1 MIVQI
6 VEKIKLNLSLINGPS
21 VYRPFRA
28 IYYLLVFILS
38 LIAKSLRALQVFVGL
53 IVARIV
59 FLLKPGNI
67 YFQNYYSD
75 VIIIKKLEYND
86 VSLRVKINTYW
97 DYWRIFDYESYPV
110 EVLFDDIL
118 SIGDIKPIV
127 YYEIGANIGY
137 SAILIAK
144 KIGNNGHVYAF
155 EVEPTNFK
163 TLCDNI
169 ILNKLDNVTPINI
182 GIAKDFGVSK
192 FYYNIYHTDMH
203 NSLPVSGMGAHSI
216 SLNHNFHDK
225 KIFCNALFM
234 PLDALIKDFN
244 LEKPTHIFID
254 THGSELSVIESMVS
268 TISLPSLEKIMV
280 DIEQDDIKNIES
292 SKIYNRLVKV
302 GFRLLKNDITIG
314 KGVFSDSHK
323 VVFIKEH
330 KE

>member
-1 MIVQI
+1 MIIQF
-6 VEKIKLNLSLINGPS
+6 VEKIKLILNNSLFLYNLARG
-21 VYRPFRA
+21 
-28 IYYLLVFILS
+28 IYHFFIFLLS
-38 LIAKSLRALQVFVGL
+38 LIAKSLRALQVLTGS

-59 FLLKPGNI
+59 FLSKPGNI

-75 VIIIKKLEYND
+75 VIITKKLEYND

-97 DYWRIFDYESYPV
+97 DYWRIFDYELYPL
-110 EVLFDDIL
+110 EVVFDDIL
-118 SIGDIKPIV
+118 SIGGIKPVV

-137 SAILIAK
+137 SALLIAK

-169 ILNKLDNVTPINI
+169 ILNKLDNVTPINV
-182 GIAKDFGVSK
+182 GIAKDFCVSK

-203 NSLPVSGMGAHSI
+203 NSLPVSGMGAHST
-216 SLNHNFHDK
+216 SLDNNLHDK

-244 LEKPTHIFID
+244 LEHPTHIFID

-268 TISLPSLEKIMV
+268 TICLPRLEKIMV
-280 DIEQDDIKNIES
+280 DIEEDDIKNIED
-292 SKIYNRLVKV
+292 SKIYNRLAKV
-302 GFRLLKNDITIG
+302 GFKLLKNDITIG
-314 KGVFSDSHK
+314 KGVFGDSHK
-323 VVFIKEH
+323 AVFIKEH
-330 KE
+330 QE